1 MKVNFWQ
8 IIGIALIIA
17 CVVLYAKRH
26 ANAPGTGTATTQG
39 S

>member
-8 IIGIALIIA
+8 IIGIVVIIA

-26 ANAPGTGTATTQG
+26 ANAPTGPTTTQVK
-39 S
+39 